1 MKDLVFSCGF
11 TSKPLNFAK
20 CKLLPIQSFSSTLI
34 LLYPWLIS
42 WRTCFTN
49 SLDSCL
55 LNHETFY
62 SVLHFKGMQIG
73 WNIVGDFPQNW
84 IRAGLATPRKV
95 SDLFVFYLLTCPV
108 NMDYQGT
115 CKYFFPILLFW
126 PIVDSIRV
134 CKTAGLAEFLLG
146 NRFLMKRLPFHA
158 RMLHVR
164 ECYEGISDSRLIFVN
179 KDLFLDFT

>member
-1 MKDLVFSCGF
+1 M
-11 TSKPLNFAK
+11 
-20 CKLLPIQSFSSTLI
+20 
-34 LLYPWLIS
+34 IS
-42 WRTCFTN
+42 RRTVFTN

-55 LNHETFY
+55 LNHETFF
-62 SVLHFKGMQIG
+62 SALHFKGMQIG

-95 SDLFVFYLLTCPV
+95 REKIYLSFIFLCRPV

-146 NRFLMKRLPFHA
+146 NRFLMKRLPFRA

-164 ECYEGISDSRLIFVN
+164 ECNEGILDSRLIFVN